1 MFPLELIKICVVN
14 SPSAFFS
21 FLLHKYLRV
30 MSVESSNHQMGLLKI
45 EPDYLFYI
53 SEAEA

>member
-30 MSVESSNHQMGLLKI
+30 MSVESSHHQMGLLKI